1 MKHYQLINLL
11 HEQYPKWKF
20 ISLIEPENV
29 PSMAL
34 LKKLGYKD
42 AGYDTG
48 TESQIFEKW
57 TGSAAT
63 ERTRGDSTEFI
74 AVGGGG

>member
-1 MKHYQLINLL
+1 MRKGYAFEALSALINLL

-20 ISLIEPENV
+20 TSLTDPENV

-34 LKKLGYKD
+34 LKKLGV
-42 AGYDTG
+42 GYDTG

-63 ERTRGDSTEFI
+63 EGAEGI
-74 AVGGGG
+74 PQNL